1 MPQREG
7 EQGRRGRWFRSTVG
21 GRGAARAERS
31 RVGEVGMAESG
42 GSPQQHTPK
51 DVKERMGCTG
61 TEWNKRGKVGRQER
75 GSGERKQQRDKTRVR
90 KQEGKGREIVK
101 E

>member
-1 MPQREG
+1 MPQRAG

-31 RVGEVGMAESG
+31 RVGELGTAESG

-61 TEWNKRGKVGRQER
+61 DRVEREGGR
-75 GSGERKQQRDKTRVR
+75 
-90 KQEGKGREIVK
+90 
-101 E
+101 